1 MNKLLIT
8 EIKKIKE
15 MMGVQ
20 ILNEGIIS
28 SILEA
33 VLHNITSI
41 DVQIVKDF
49 FNGIITA
56 ENRNELKVF
65 LSSSEGKTL
74 IENLK
79 TKSLDKSIGKND
91 RILAGKELKKLES
104 LAKEIIDL
112 PYGPI
117 GGGVPPKTIS
127 KQTTDQVLSNLRKYY
142 PEFVLFETK
151 IDNLF
156 PNIPQNIKNTMLVD
170 FKTHMWKTTKEL
182 NNEIRSASNLQFLS
196 KMGVVGKI
204 IKGAIDNK
212 KIVLSGTALIFALI
226 LIYKWGKFSLDVSDK
241 GISEMKKYFNVGSD
255 ETPTEEEFK
264 NWVSVEYPGVDPD
277 SLIIEIKGNYVK
289 ATKNNQ
295 ILIFKKIST
304 GKYVRTK

>member
-1 MNKLLIT
+1 MDKLLIT
-8 EIKKIKE
+8 EIEKIKE

-20 ILNEGIIS
+20 VLNEGIIS

-41 DVQIVKDF
+41 DKQIVKDF
-49 FNGIITA
+49 FGGIITA
-56 ENRNELKVF
+56 ENRNELKLF
-65 LSSSEGKTL
+65 LSSTEGKTL
-74 IENLK
+74 MQNLE
-79 TKSLDKSIGKND
+79 TKSLDKTLAKND
-91 RILAGKELKKLES
+91 RILAGKELKKLEK
-104 LAKEIIDL
+104 LAEEAITQ

-117 GGGVPPKTIS
+117 GGGVPPKTVG
-127 KQTTDQVLSNLRKYY
+127 KQTTSEILSNLRKYY
-142 PEFVLFETK
+142 PEFVLFESK

-156 PNIPQNIKNTMLVD
+156 PNVSQNVKDSILVD
-170 FKTHMWKTTKEL
+170 FKTHIWKTTKEL
-182 NNEIRSASNLQFLS
+182 NNEIRTASNLQILS

-212 KIVLSGTALIFALI
+212 KIILSGSTLILALI
-226 LIYKWGKFSLDVSDK
+226 LIYKWGKASIEVSDK
-241 GISEMKKYFNVGSD
+241 GISEIKKYFNVGSD

>member
-8 EIKKIKE
+8 EIEKIKE

-20 ILNEGIIS
+20 ILSEGIIS

-41 DVQIVKDF
+41 DKQIVKDF
-49 FNGIITA
+49 FGGVISA

-74 IENLK
+74 IQNLK
-79 TKSLDKSIGKND
+79 TKSIDKTIGKND
-91 RILAGKELKKLES
+91 RILAKKELNKLES
-104 LAKEIIDL
+104 LAKEAIDL

-117 GGGVPPKTIS
+117 GGGVPPKTVG
-127 KQTTDQVLSNLRKYY
+127 KQTTEQVLSNLRKYY

-151 IDNLF
+151 INNLF
-156 PNIPQNIKNTMLVD
+156 PNVSENIKNSILVD
-170 FKTHMWKTTKEL
+170 FKNHMWKTTKEL
-182 NNEIRSASNLQFLS
+182 NNEIRSASNLQLLS

-212 KIVLSGTALIFALI
+212 KIVLGGTTLIFALI
-226 LIYKWGKFSLDVSDK
+226 LIYKWGKFAVDASDE
-241 GISEMKKYFNVGSD
+241 GISKLKKFFNMESD
-255 ETPTEEEFK
+255 ESPTEDEFK
-264 NWVSVEYPGVDPD
+264 NWVSIEYPAVNPD
-277 SLIIEIKGNYVK
+277 SLTIEIKGQYVK
-289 ATKNNQ
+289 ATKNGQ
-295 ILIFKKIST
+295 VLIFKKIST